1 MVATG
6 VSGIVLGSILTAT
19 LQLTASSV
27 RVTHYAEM
35 DSQVR
40 RAFEQLAADAR
51 AASGLTWNGASDV
64 TLTVE
69 KSDGTTAQF
78 TYAWNSSS
86 QSFYRV
92 PGTSSA
98 STSGRVH
105 LVSGATALAFS
116 RLDTSGN
123 ATQTDSAAKRLKISL
138 TVARTSVGAARAS
151 SSVAAIYTLRNKP
164 AS

>member
-6 VSGIVLGSILTAT
+6 VSGIVLGSVLTAT
-19 LQLTASSV
+19 LQLAASSV

-40 RAFEQLAADAR
+40 RAFEQLATDAR
-51 AASGLTWNGASDV
+51 AASGLTWNSAADI

-69 KSDGTTAQF
+69 ESDGTTAQF
-78 TYAWNSSS
+78 TYAWNSTSR
-86 QSFYRV
+86 SFYRV
-92 PGTSSA
+92 PGASSA
-98 STSGRVH
+98 STSGRIH
-105 LVSGATALAFS
+105 LVAGATAVAFS
-116 RLDTSGN
+116 RLDTGGN
-123 ATQTDSAAKRLKISL
+123 ATQTDSAAKRLKLAL
-138 TVARTSVGAARAS
+138 TVARTPTGAAKAT